1 MSTHHRSSNGPAADA
16 SYQPIS
22 QEETE
27 ETAVG
32 SPLQLTPDDEEL
44 VEEFVAQERAA
55 SHDARIGWIHLI
67 LGCAVLLP
75 WNGEK
80 GTSY

>member
-1 MSTHHRSSNGPAADA
+1 M
-16 SYQPIS
+16 
-22 QEETE
+22 
-27 ETAVG
+27 
-32 SPLQLTPDDEEL
+32 TPDDEEL